1 MTRPDLPLLVDQ
13 LRAFVQAEGIQPDPK
28 FAPWNSGVYA
38 VLDCVY
44 SSQARYASVVLPL
57 LQDRFPRLSGL
68 KDTSDLRF
76 SDFLHSVGP
85 EPTVER
91 LETYAKDVMENRMQI
106 AGRLKVQVAYD
117 VCQFFVLRGLETR
130 ADLLALGDETLARL
144 VLDELAPSVHGIGP
158 VLARYLLLL
167 SGLEQYVK
175 PDTLLSRL
183 LGRIGEWQP
192 ILGHEDDMDLIQAA
206 VAAVATE
213 MRTTPARLDNALW
226 FYESTGM
233 ASKPKPRPTP
243 HPDHPVGPR
252 ALAQADQ
259 LERRRHLLSEP
270 EHAPLTAYVQ
280 QLRERLQDRGLD
292 VPDLDPVGGGT
303 QARILCL
310 LEAPGGKAVG
320 DRGGSGFVSMDNNDQ
335 TAQTVFQ
342 MTRQA
347 GVDRASVLLWNIVP
361 WYVGDEERIRGVRP
375 DEVEEGREH
384 LRELLKLLP
393 ELRVVIT
400 LGQPAAL
407 GWSTLAPAFP
417 QLTTLTTWHP
427 SGQALNAHPRRRAHL
442 LSTLQ
447 LAQQITEYLM
457 DEEDRAGEGTGRIQN

>member
-1 MTRPDLPLLVDQ
+1 MTRPDLPLLVDH
-13 LRAFVQAEGIQPDPK
+13 LRAFVLAEGIQPDSN
-28 FAPWNSGVYA
+28 FVPWNSGVYA

-44 SSQARYASVVLPL
+44 SAQARYASIVLPL

-68 KDTSDLRF
+68 QDTPELRF

-91 LETYAKDVMENRMQI
+91 LETYAREVMENRQQI

-117 VCQFFVLRGLETR
+117 VCQFFVGRGLETR
-130 ADLLALGDETLARL
+130 ADLRALGDEALARL
-144 VLDELAPSVHGIGP
+144 VLDDLVPAVRGIGP

-167 SGLEQYVK
+167 LGLEQYVK

-183 LGRIGEWQP
+183 LGRLGEWQP
-192 ILGHEDDMDLIQAA
+192 TLGHKDDMDLIQAA
-206 VAAVATE
+206 VTAVAIE

-252 ALAQADQ
+252 ALAEAVQ

-270 EHAPLTAYVQ
+270 SHVPLTAYVQ
-280 QLRERLQDRGLD
+280 HLRERLQHRGLD
-292 VPDLDPVGGGT
+292 LPDLDPVGGGT

-320 DRGGSGFVSMDNNDQ
+320 GRGGSGFVSMDNNDQ

-347 GVDRASVLLWNIVP
+347 GVDRASLLLWNIVP
-361 WYVGDEERIRGVRP
+361 WYVGDEERVRGVRP

-384 LRELLKLLP
+384 LRELMKLLP

-400 LGQPAAL
+400 LGRPAAL
-407 GWSTLAPAFP
+407 GWSTLAPAYP
-417 QLTTLTTWHP
+417 QVTTLTTWHP
-427 SGQALNAHPRRRAHL
+427 SGQALNAHPGRRAHV

-447 LAQQITEYLM
+447 LAQQMAEYLV
-457 DEEDRAGEGTGRIQN
+457 DEGGPSWGSTGRIQN